1 MQINWFEI
9 FMYFV
14 GVLVTI
20 IGFLLAQFYKE
31 FKQTKKELVEQAIQ
45 FVEDSGKLKGQ
56 IELVHLEQ
64 KMKFQEV
71 EKSTQLEIKNL
82 AENVNKLTDSVNEL
96 IHLKFK

>member
-1 MQINWFEI
+1 
-9 FMYFV
+9 MYLV
-14 GVLVTI
+14 GILVTT

-31 FKQTKKELVEQAIQ
+31 FKQTKKELIEQAIK

-64 KMKFQEV
+64 RMKYQEI
-71 EKSTQLEIKNL
+71 EKNTQLEIKNL

-96 IHLKFK
+96 IHFKFK